1 MRRAAGQAGR
11 WLNRLVRMVLAVVML
26 GAIGIGALAWR
37 LQQGPLPLPMLAREL
52 EKAFDTGRDGARLEI
67 GEVTIAW
74 AGWREGQRSPIELTM
89 RQVEAIGPDGVMH
102 ADLPDAAL
110 SLSPAW
116 LLRGV
121 LAPRTLEVRG
131 LTLRATRSEDGSL
144 SLDLRRAEAETPTPA
159 ATEEP
164 SPLLEI
170 ATQLM
175 RPPSDDT
182 PMAALQRVR
191 LTAARLIVVDAQ
203 LGRSW
208 SAEIDS
214 LVLTR
219 RDGGGIDVA
228 GSGGL
233 GLGAERLGLRVAG
246 SIDGATGRGRVTV
259 TVPRVRPAALA
270 RNVPRLSALAV
281 IDAPATLA
289 VDVQLDGLRIPSM
302 ALARL
307 RIGAGSIDLGPKGR
321 IALASL
327 DADLTLEEQTL
338 RIERAVLHPAQPSVL
353 HSAAEA
359 PTITGQAE
367 ARRVGT
373 AWQVEARVGLDQ
385 VAAADLDHYWPAG
398 IARGAREWLTENLT
412 DGIARDGDWRIM
424 ASVDPESGAFDITS
438 LDGTLVAEGLEVHWL
453 RPIPPAEHAN
463 GRARFTLD
471 AIEIDLTGGNQSGTT
486 IEVREGKIRIGF
498 TTDPETT
505 DIDLVVGGPAA
516 DVWALLRQPRLG
528 LFQSR
533 PPPVDTVTGTLRE
546 GRLSLGFPM
555 VAELPIEAMRI
566 SATGRATDIR
576 IPRLVLNKDLER
588 GAFEFTA
595 DPQELR
601 VNGTATVQ
609 GIPVRIQ
616 QVADFRQGPANQVV
630 SRETVTGRADVRQI
644 ATFGLDPRPFVEG
657 TVGLD
662 IRNETRRNGQGR
674 VQLRTDLRDARLSV
688 DALAWAKPP
697 GVAGQGEA
705 TIVLAN
711 NQITAIDGIR
721 VETADAQMRGRGT
734 QLRRNIPRRIEIQQA
749 HLGRSRFSGE
759 INPPDGPGSDWTIA
773 MRGPV
778 LDIAPVLA
786 RRNEATEGGSGG
798 GDGPGVALQAQFER
812 VLLQG
817 DAALSGVTATLG
829 VNGHGTLA
837 AAQLRGRVVGGG
849 SLDLSLAPQLG
860 RRRLRLTSDNG
871 GALLRAF
878 GVLRTIQG
886 GRLSV
891 DATYAHDRTGAP
903 LAGSAELEEFSVD
916 DAPAV
921 GKLLQ
926 AMSVFGVFEA
936 LSTQGLSFASMTA
949 PFVLTPDALVLND
962 ARAFSMS
969 LGLTAR
975 GRIDRRRDAIDME
988 GTIVPAYVFNSLLGR
1003 IPLLGRLFSPERGG
1017 GLFAVTYRVR
1027 GPLADPSVSVNPLAA
1042 LTPGFLRGIF
1052 GIGQDS
1058 AVDPPPASGGR

>member
-1 MRRAAGQAGR
+1 
-11 WLNRLVRMVLAVVML
+11 MVLAVAML
-26 GAIGIGALAWR
+26 AGIGLAALAWR
-37 LQQGPLPLPMLAREL
+37 LQEGPLPLPMLAREL
-52 EKAFDTGRDGARLEI
+52 EKAFDTGRDGARLQI
-67 GEVTIAW
+67 GEVAIAW

-89 RQVEAIGPDGVMH
+89 RQVEAIGADGVMH
-102 ADLPDAAL
+102 ADLPDATL

-121 LAPRTLEVRG
+121 LAPRALTVSG
-131 LTLRATRSEDGSL
+131 LTLRATRSEDGTL
-144 SLDLRRAEAETPTPA
+144 SLDLRRGDTEAA
-159 ATEEP
+159 AAGEEP
-164 SPLLEI
+164 PAGEASPLLDL
-170 ATQLM
+170 AAQLM
-175 RPPSDDT
+175 RPPSDDA
-182 PMAALQRVR
+182 PLSALRSVR
-191 LTAARLIVVDAQ
+191 LSDTRLIVVDRQ

-208 SAEIDS
+208 TAEIDA
-214 LVLTR
+214 LALTR
-219 RDGGGIDVA
+219 RAGGGIDLA

-233 GLGAERLGLRVAG
+233 ALGAERLGLRVAG
-246 SIDGATGRGRVTV
+246 TIDGATGRGRATV
-259 TVPRVRPAALA
+259 TVPTVRPAALA
-270 RNVPRLSALAV
+270 RNAPRLAPLAM

-307 RIGAGSIDLGPKGR
+307 RIGPGAIDLGAKGR

-327 DADLTLEEQTL
+327 EADVTLEEETL

-353 HSAAEA
+353 RAAAAA

-367 ARRVGT
+367 ARRAG
-373 AWQVEARVGLDQ
+373 AQWRIEAQFGLDQ
-385 VAAADLDHYWPAG
+385 VAAADLGFYWPAG

-412 DGIARDGDWRIM
+412 DGVARDGNWRLT
-424 ASVDPESGAFDITS
+424 ATVDPATGAFALAS
-438 LDGTLVAEGLEVHWL
+438 LDGTLDAEGLEVHWL
-453 RPIPPAEHAN
+453 RPIPPAAHAN
-463 GRARFTLD
+463 GRARFGLD
-471 AIEIDLTGGNQSGTT
+471 AIEIDLTGGNQSGTA
-486 IEVREGKIRIGF
+486 IEVREGKVRIGF
-498 TTDPETT
+498 TTDPE
-505 DIDLVVGGPAA
+505 IAEIELVVGGPAA

-528 LFQSR
+528 LFRSR
-533 PPPVDTVTGTLRE
+533 PPPVDSVTGTLRE

-555 VAELPIEAMRI
+555 IAELPIEAMRI
-566 SATGRATDIR
+566 SATGRAADIR
-576 IPRLVLNKDLER
+576 IPRLVLGKDLER
-588 GAFEFTA
+588 GAFDFTA
-595 DPQELR
+595 DPQGLR

-609 GIPVRIQ
+609 GIAVRIQ
-616 QVADFRQGPANQVV
+616 QTADFRNGPANQVV
-630 SRETVTGRADVRQI
+630 SRETVTGRAEVGQI
-644 ATFGLDPRPFVEG
+644 AAFGLDPRPFVTG
-657 TVGLD
+657 AVGLD

-674 VQLRTDLRDARLSV
+674 VQLRTDLRDARLSI

-705 TIVLAN
+705 TFVLAN
-711 NQITAIDGIR
+711 GQLTAIDGIR

-734 QLRRNIPRRIEIQQA
+734 QLRRNMPRRIEIQQA

-759 INPPDGPGSDWTIA
+759 LVPPEGPGGDWTIA

-786 RRNEATEGGSGG
+786 RSGSAAEGEAG
-798 GDGPGVALQAQFER
+798 GDDGAGVSLEAHFDR

-817 DAALSGVTATLG
+817 DAALSGITATLG
-829 VNGHGTLA
+829 VNGRGLLA
-837 AAQLRGRVVGGG
+837 AAQVRGRVVGGG
-849 SLDLSLAPQLG
+849 SLDLSVAPQLG

-891 DATYAHDRTGAP
+891 DATYAHDRSGAP
-903 LAGSAELEEFSVD
+903 LAGTAELEEFAVEN
-916 DAPAV
+916 APAV

-936 LSTQGLSFASMTA
+936 LSGQGLTFASLTA
-949 PFVLTPDALVLND
+949 PFTLTPEALVLDD

-1003 IPLLGRLFSPERGG
+1003 IPLLGRIFSPEQGG
-1017 GLFAVTYRVR
+1017 GLFAATYRIR
-1027 GPLADPSVSVNPLAA
+1027 GPLADPAVSVNPLAA

-1058 AVDPPPASGGR
+1058 ATDAPPQPGRR